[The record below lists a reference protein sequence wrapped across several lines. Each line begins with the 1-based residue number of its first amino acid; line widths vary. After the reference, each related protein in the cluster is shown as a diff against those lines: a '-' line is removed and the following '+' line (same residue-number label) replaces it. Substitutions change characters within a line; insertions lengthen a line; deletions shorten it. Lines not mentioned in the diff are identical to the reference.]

1 MIRSTLRESC
11 YSPWLDSGFQDS
23 ERSSLDINGMIRSTL
38 IAALGLSIR
47 ASLAAGLA
55 VAIAQFLRL
64 PFPLYAMIAAVIVTD
79 IPASRTRQLALP
91 RLAGTVLGATL
102 GAAINPLLQPG
113 AWGVGLSI
121 LVAMFLSHLLRLQDA
136 AKVAGYV
143 CGIVVLNHGDHPW
156 SYALYRVTE
165 TVLGIGL
172 AVLVSLVPKL
182 VTIDER

>member
-1 MIRSTLRESC
+1 MK
-11 YSPWLDSGFQDS
+11 
-23 ERSSLDINGMIRSTL
+23 RSTL

-64 PFPLYAMIAAVIVTD
+64 AFPLYAMIAAVIVTD
-79 IPASRTRQLALP
+79 LSISRTRQLALP
-91 RLAGTVLGATL
+91 RLAGTILGATL
-102 GAAINPLLQPG
+102 GAAINPLLQAS
-113 AWGVGLSI
+113 AWAVGLSI
-121 LVAMFLSHLLRLQDA
+121 FAAMFLSQLLRLHDA

-143 CGIVVLNHGDHPW
+143 CGIVLLNHGDHPW
-156 SYALYRVTE
+156 LYGLYRVTE

-182 VTIDER
+182 VSIDEPKQPAQPS